1 MNGGSRVATGIKQI
15 AKLANVSISTV
26 SHVLNASAPIG
37 SEVQERV
44 LGIARET
51 GYLAKRRRKASISLL
66 STVLLVGTKKAFPK
80 SDRNFVAWT
89 MLNAFRK
96 ECQSRGIRLIPQIE
110 EENEINPDNIV
121 EAVAKHR
128 PQGIAVMQDD
138 RQCLIDMLYKL
149 PSASVILSG
158 QDQSMRV
165 DTVAPS
171 NRFGAKLATD
181 HLLELGHKKIALL
194 TWGNRRV
201 AKQRTEGFLDAFRQA
216 GLDVPVSDIIDVGDY
231 QQDVVEINF
240 SKWLSEHNGP
250 SPYSAFFCSAD
261 NVALGAMKA
270 LQTHGYSVPND
281 VSIMGF
287 DNALFGELSSP
298 SLSTIH
304 VPMEEIGHVAL
315 NLLEE
320 ALTLPDSER
329 SARRVELGCRLIL
342 RNSTGIPNSSFSKS

>member
-1 MNGGSRVATGIKQI
+1 
-15 AKLANVSISTV
+15 
-26 SHVLNASAPIG
+26 
-37 SEVQERV
+37 
-44 LGIARET
+44 
-51 GYLAKRRRKASISLL
+51 
-66 STVLLVGTKKAFPK
+66 
-80 SDRNFVAWT
+80 
-89 MLNAFRK
+89 
-96 ECQSRGIRLIPQIE
+96 
-110 EENEINPDNIV
+110 
-121 EAVAKHR
+121 
-128 PQGIAVMQDD
+128 MQDD

-149 PSASVILSG
+149 PSAAVILSG

-181 HLLELGHKKIALL
+181 HLLQLGHKRIALL

-201 AKQRTEGFLDAFRQA
+201 AKQRMEGFLDAYRQA
-216 GLDVPVSDIIDVGDY
+216 GLEAPLSDIIDVGDY
-231 QQDVVEINF
+231 QQDVVEENF
-240 SKWLSEHNGP
+240 SRWLSEHKGP
-250 SPYSAFFCSAD
+250 APYSAFFCSAD

-270 LQTHGYSVPND
+270 LQNLGYSIPND
-281 VSIMGF
+281 VSVMGF

-320 ALTLPDSER
+320 ALTLPDGER

-342 RNSTGIPNSSFSKS
+342 RNSTAAPNPAYSE